1 MRHDLRQEM
10 EADTGH
16 VNTAFTP
23 SSSSLALRTRRLL
36 EAAKVP
42 SRDTDTA
49 AEEKQ
54 LGGGGEAEAGAG
66 LDGDS
71 FLSELEHSGRGSRG
85 AGQLHGY
92 CDRSFERNI
101 LTFTNGDTG
110 PLSREADTDTEVTV
124 DGRPGEVVFR
134 DQCSAV
140 SAVSPG
146 PAPAAPSLATQRLRG
161 GARFTPRPAPP
172 PIPEEPAEDSL
183 HPASAPGSREA
194 KRRPD
199 ARLGNLC
206 GLIDTHKLRSLVG
219 GAEARL
225 DSSRPAPSAPPGS
238 VLSSSDLASLVGV
251 AGLVLLVAGH
261 ASPSWLVS
269 WHDTHSPFVRMGPW
283 QVQPASPAAVFMF

>member
-1 MRHDLRQEM
+1 MRHDLRPEM

-16 VNTAFTP
+16 INTAFSP
-23 SSSSLALRTRRLL
+23 STSLALSTRRLL
-36 EAAKVP
+36 EAAKLP
-42 SRDTDTA
+42 SQDTDTA

-54 LGGGGEAEAGAG
+54 LGGDGEAEAGAG

-110 PLSREADTDTEVTV
+110 PLSREADTETGVTV
-124 DGRPGEVVFR
+124 DGRQGEVVFR

-146 PAPAAPSLATQRLRG
+146 TAPPAPSLATQRLRG

-172 PIPEEPAEDSL
+172 PIPEEPAEDCL
-183 HPASAPGSREA
+183 HPASAPGPREA

-219 GAEARL
+219 GAEAGL
-225 DSSRPAPSAPPGS
+225 DSSRPAPPAPPGS
-238 VLSSSDLASLVGV
+238 RLSSSDLASLVGV
-251 AGLVLLVAGH
+251 AGLVLVVAGH

-283 QVQPASPAAVFMF
+283 QVQAASPAASVMF